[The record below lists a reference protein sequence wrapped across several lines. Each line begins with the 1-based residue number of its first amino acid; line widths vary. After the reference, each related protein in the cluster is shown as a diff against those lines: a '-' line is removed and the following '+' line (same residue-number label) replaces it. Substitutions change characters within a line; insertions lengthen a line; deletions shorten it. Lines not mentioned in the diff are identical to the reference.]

1 MRLFVLQPYLTLI
14 CKSWKTHP
22 EIFLKFSFS
31 GSSHRPFYWKTHP
44 DNFSKF
50 QFWGVTQAVLLENSS
65 IKNHGYLFS
74 FFNFGASPRPFSWKT
89 HPFKLW
95 LKSYTGRFTV
105 LSVVDYQLLNSFLL
119 RKEIRPSPEKP
130 DYRNFLLKVAQGFC
144 ANSLKCSVAPLKVRN
159 RSFSRSKCKSCHDID
174 PYKDSRT
181 SKFCDRCNSATCS
194 NHAKTLSRQCF
205 AS

>member
-1 MRLFVLQPYLTLI
+1 MISTVFHHTMLPLHAKMSSQYLLTLI

-74 FFNFGASPRPFSWKT
+74 FFQFWGVT
-89 HPFKLW
+89 Q
-95 LKSYTGRFTV
+95 TV
-105 LSVVDYQLLNSFLL
+105 LLENSSRQFFKSFFNFFKKTSISRGKTSKWWNLNGKGNWQVRLWCKTLTWQCFSVVWAS
-119 RKEIRPSPEKP
+119 
-130 DYRNFLLKVAQGFC
+130 
-144 ANSLKCSVAPLKVRN
+144 
-159 RSFSRSKCKSCHDID
+159 SRIAAI
-174 PYKDSRT
+174 T
-181 SKFCDRCNSATCS
+181 KFTGSGIFIWVNIMAWLTFWTWKGSIS
-194 NHAKTLSRQCF
+194 YF
-205 AS
+205 